1 MKKKLLSVLIASV
14 LCLSV
19 AGCGQTANTPT
30 VGKEPV
36 PSETQP
42 TPSTDSTVQS
52 PVTDED
58 GTLTAVTTAGGYE
71 IKLSDLA
78 HQTGGDN
85 DPVVYYTSVIDSDA
99 LMAIYEALG
108 RTPAE
113 GDRVAVKLHTGE
125 GDGSYNLDPQFIKA
139 LVQSVDGTIV
149 ECNTAYGGNRAS
161 TALHMQVAEDHGYT
175 AIADVDIMD
184 ADGGMEIPVTGGTH
198 LKTDL
203 VGSHLANYDFC
214 MVLSHFKGHAMGG
227 FGGALKNISIGIA
240 SSTGKSLI
248 HSGGT
253 ETTGFGWSTPAETF
267 TESMAEAASAVYDYF
282 DGGEKMVFISVM
294 NNISVDCDC
303 NANPA
308 KPDMHDVGIL
318 ASTDPVA
325 LDQACV
331 DFLRAVPD
339 GASVI
344 RRMESRSGEHILDH
358 ADELG
363 FGSRTYKLVS
373 IDQ

>member
-1 MKKKLLSVLIASV
+1 MKKRLLSVLIVSI

-19 AGCGQTANTPT
+19 AGCGQPANTP
-30 VGKEPV
+30 PV
-36 PSETQP
+36 DEGPSQS
-42 TPSTDSTVQS
+42 TPSTDSTVQQ
-52 PVTDED
+52 PVTDEN

-78 HQTGGDN
+78 HQTGSDN
-85 DPVVYYTSVIDSDA
+85 DPVVYYTSTIDSDA

-108 RTPAE
+108 RAPAE

-149 ECNTAYGGNRAS
+149 ECNTAYGGSRAS
-161 TALHMQVAEDHGYT
+161 TALHMHMQVAEDHGYT

-344 RRMESRSGEHILDH
+344 ARMESRSGEHILDH

>member
-1 MKKKLLSVLIASV
+1 MNRKLLL
-14 LCLSV
+14 LSM
-19 AGCGQTANTPT
+19 ATLF
-30 VGKEPV
+30 
-36 PSETQP
+36 S
-42 TPSTDSTVQS
+42 
-52 PVTDED
+52 
-58 GTLTAVTTAGGYE
+58 LTACGKSNENISSDIEEVVVQEPIIDSDGSLSAVVTAGGYE
-71 IKLSDLA
+71 ISLADLP
-78 HQTGGDN
+78 HQSGNDN
-85 DPVVYYTSVIDSDA
+85 DSSVYYTSAISSEA
-99 LMAIYEALG
+99 LMKIYEALG
-108 RTPAE
+108 RAPE
-113 GDRVAVKLHTGE
+113 ENDKVAVKLHTGE
-125 GDGSYNLDPQFIKA
+125 GGGSYNLDPDFIKE

-149 ECNTAYGGNRAS
+149 ECNTAYGGNRS
-161 TALHMQVAEDHGYT
+161 NTAMHMQIAEDHGYT

-184 ADGGMEIPVTGGTH
+184 SDGGMEIPVNGGTH

-253 ETTGFGWSTPAETF
+253 ETTGFGWNTSAETF

-282 DGGEKMVFISVM
+282 DNGEKMVFISVM

-339 GASVI
+339 GESVI

-363 FGSRTYKLVS
+363 FGNRNYKLIS
-373 IDQ
+373 ID

>member
-1 MKKKLLSVLIASV
+1 MKKKVLSAFIASALLV
-14 LCLSV
+14 SL
-19 AGCGQTANTPT
+19 AGCSQAADAPSVTEEPIMAQTDASVQQPLTNDSGTP
-30 VGKEPV
+30 
-36 PSETQP
+36 
-42 TPSTDSTVQS
+42 D
-52 PVTDED
+52 
-58 GTLTAVTTAGGYE
+58 AVTTAGDYE

-78 HQTGGDN
+78 HRTDSN
-85 DPVVYYTSVIDSDA
+85 SAPVVYYTSVIDSDA

-149 ECNTAYGGNRAS
+149 ECNTAYGGSRAS

-248 HSGGT
+248 HSGGE
-253 ETTGFGWSTPAETF
+253 ETTGFGWGTSAETF

-344 RRMESRSGEHILDH
+344 ARMESRSGEHILDH

>member
-1 MKKKLLSVLIASV
+1 
-14 LCLSV
+14 
-19 AGCGQTANTPT
+19 
-30 VGKEPV
+30 
-36 PSETQP
+36 
-42 TPSTDSTVQS
+42 
-52 PVTDED
+52 
-58 GTLTAVTTAGGYE
+58 
-71 IKLSDLA
+71 
-78 HQTGGDN
+78 
-85 DPVVYYTSVIDSDA
+85 
-99 LMAIYEALG
+99 
-108 RTPAE
+108 
-113 GDRVAVKLHTGE
+113 
-125 GDGSYNLDPQFIKA
+125 
-139 LVQSVDGTIV
+139 
-149 ECNTAYGGNRAS
+149 
-161 TALHMQVAEDHGYT
+161 
-175 AIADVDIMD
+175 
-184 ADGGMEIPVTGGTH
+184 
-198 LKTDL
+198 
-203 VGSHLANYDFC
+203 
-214 MVLSHFKGHAMGG
+214 MGG

-331 DFLRAVPD
+331 DFLRAIPD

-344 RRMESRSGEHILDH
+344 ARMESRSGEHILDH

>member
-1 MKKKLLSVLIASV
+1 M
-14 LCLSV
+14 
-19 AGCGQTANTPT
+19 
-30 VGKEPV
+30 
-36 PSETQP
+36 P
-42 TPSTDSTVQS
+42 TPQH
-52 PVTDED
+52 ED
-58 GTLTAVTTAGGYE
+58 FGQKIGGAKKDLWSGRGLYT
-71 IKLSDLA
+71 SDLA
-78 HQTGGDN
+78 EMNEREAEKYVRKDN
-85 DPVVYYTSVIDSDA
+85 VWKKPDYPGMIASGIPTDVVYFIKKVRDSLSAAPYYYTSVIDSDA

-108 RTPAE
+108 RAPAE

-344 RRMESRSGEHILDH
+344 ARMESRSGEHILDH